1 MNCSSKHPAT
11 VVETARWVKIACPA
25 ALVGLDGRRRAAGRQ
40 SRVS

>member
-25 ALVGLDGRRRAAGRQ
+25 ALAGLDGRLRSAWRP
-40 SRVS
+40 SKVS